1 MLRHQ
6 RQMHNG
12 VSQAYPAEGV
22 PPPPPP
28 PPQQAGSH
36 SQEVPQGH
44 GMTVLYHPFSMMI
57 SGPTGT
63 LFVFSVCLI
72 QYLFIYVPRQ
82 LTNETITLICVLF
95 FILFQHVERQ
105 RL

>member
-6 RQMHNG
+6 RQMHDE

-28 PPQQAGSH
+28 PPPQAGSY
-36 SQEVPQGH
+36 SQKALQGH
-44 GMTVLYHPFSMMI
+44 DMTVLYHPFTMMI

-72 QYLFIYVPRQ
+72 QYLFIYVSRQ
-82 LTNETITLICVLF
+82 LTNENITII
-95 FILFQHVERQ
+95 
-105 RL
+105 

>member
-6 RQMHNG
+6 RQMHDG
-12 VSQAYPAEGV
+12 VCQAYPAEGV

-28 PPQQAGSH
+28 PPQAGSH

-44 GMTVLYHPFSMMI
+44 DMTVLYHPFTKMI

-72 QYLFIYVPRQ
+72 QYQFIYVPRQ
-82 LTNETITLICVLF
+82 STNENVTII
-95 FILFQHVERQ
+95 
-105 RL
+105 

>member
-6 RQMHNG
+6 RQMHDG
-12 VSQAYPAEGV
+12 VCQAFPAEEV

-28 PPQQAGSH
+28 PPPPQAGSH

-44 GMTVLYHPFSMMI
+44 DMTVLYHPFTMLI

-72 QYLFIYVPRQ
+72 QYQFIYVPRQ
-82 LTNETITLICVLF
+82 LTNENITII
-95 FILFQHVERQ
+95 
-105 RL
+105 

>member
-6 RQMHNG
+6 RQMHDG
-12 VSQAYPAEGV
+12 VCQAFPAEEV

-28 PPQQAGSH
+28 PPPPPQAGSH

-44 GMTVLYHPFSMMI
+44 DMTVLYHPFTMLI

-63 LFVFSVCLI
+63 LFVFSVVCLI
-72 QYLFIYVPRQ
+72 QYQFIYVPRQ
-82 LTNETITLICVLF
+82 LTNENITII
-95 FILFQHVERQ
+95 
-105 RL
+105 